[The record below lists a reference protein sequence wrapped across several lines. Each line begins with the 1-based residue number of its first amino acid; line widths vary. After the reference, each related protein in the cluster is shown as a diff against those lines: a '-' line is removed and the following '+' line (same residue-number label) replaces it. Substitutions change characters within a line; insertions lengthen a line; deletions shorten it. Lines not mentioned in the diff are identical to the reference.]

1 MDESQETQSEVN
13 ALNNLLGQMGD
24 LAAKHSAGTITD
36 EEFAEQRA
44 RQLAF
49 AAAIAKHEAGEA
61 VDMEALLDE
70 MRDVVAQPTQEEINA
85 ANIDY
90 LLMIGGDE

>member
-1 MDESQETQSEVN
+1 MDESQEIQSEIN
-13 ALNNLLGQMGD
+13 GLNNLLGQMGD

-36 EEFAEQRA
+36 EEYAEQRA
-44 RQLAF
+44 RQLAYT
-49 AAAIAKHEAGEA
+49 AAISQLEAGES
-61 VDMEALLDE
+61 VDMEALLDD
-70 MRDVVAQPTQEEINA
+70 MRELVAQPTQEEINA